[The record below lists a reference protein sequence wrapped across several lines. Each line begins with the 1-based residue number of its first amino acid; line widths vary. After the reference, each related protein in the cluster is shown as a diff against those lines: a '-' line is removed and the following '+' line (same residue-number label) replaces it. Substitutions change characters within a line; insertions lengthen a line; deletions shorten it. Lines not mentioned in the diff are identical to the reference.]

1 MKVFN
6 LQCDTGH
13 RFEGWFASVEACD
26 DQQHKGL
33 LQCPVCESQAVRRMP
48 TAARLSMGTGLVE
61 QSAEEA
67 GQSAPV
73 AMKATS
79 SVLSPDQI
87 ALRNKIIAMA
97 QSLAE
102 KADYVG
108 RDFPEEARR
117 MHYQE
122 APERPIVGEATPQ
135 EASALL
141 EEGISVVPLPPAV
154 VPKKD
159 RLQ

>member
-6 LQCDTGH
+6 LECDCGH
-13 RFEGWFASVEACD
+13 RFEGWFGSLAACD
-26 DQQHKGL
+26 TQQAQGL
-33 LQCPVCESQAVRRMP
+33 LQCPFCESPTVRRMP
-48 TAARLSMGTGLVE
+48 TAPHVALGLQAVPA
-61 QSAEEA
+61 QHAE
-67 GQSAPV
+67 APAKPAV
-73 AMKATS
+73 AST
-79 SVLSPDQI
+79 LTQEQI
-87 ALRNKIIAMA
+87 ALRSKIIAMA

-108 RDFPEEARR
+108 KDFPEEARR

-122 APERPIVGEATPQ
+122 VPERPIVGEATAQ

-141 EEGISVVPLPPAV
+141 EEGIAVVPLPLSATR
-154 VPKKD
+154 KKD

>member
-6 LQCDTGH
+6 LECDCGH
-13 RFEGWFASVEACD
+13 RFEGWFGSLAACD
-26 DQQHKGL
+26 AQQEQGL
-33 LQCPVCESQAVRRMP
+33 LQCPFCESPTVRRMP
-48 TAARLSMGTGLVE
+48 TAPHVALGLQMAPSQQAHVDADAPARP
-61 QSAEEA
+61 A
-67 GQSAPV
+67 V
-73 AMKATS
+73 AS
-79 SVLSPDQI
+79 SLTREQI
-87 ALRNKIIAMA
+87 ALRSKIIAMA

-108 RDFPEEARR
+108 KDFPEEARR

-122 APERPIVGEATPQ
+122 VPERSIVGEATAQ

-141 EEGISVVPLPPAV
+141 EEGIAVVPLPLSAAR
-154 VPKKD
+154 KKD